1 MRVCIPVNTD
11 AGVHSTVCEHFGS
24 SPMFLVVDTESGDC
38 RALPNHNEH
47 HAHGMCQPLEALRG
61 ERLDGLVVAGIGTGA
76 LMKLMASGM
85 RVFLTE
91 HATVEQTLTAL
102 KNGALRPAT
111 PDRACAGHGHG
122 HGHGQR

>member
-1 MRVCIPVNTD
+1 MRVCIPVNAD

-24 SPMFLVVDTESGDC
+24 SPIFMVVDTESGDC
-38 RALPNHNEH
+38 RALPNRNAH

-61 ERLDGLVVAGIGTGA
+61 ERLDGMVVAGIGTGA

-91 HATVEQTLTAL
+91 HATVEQTLSAL

-111 PDRACAGHGHG
+111 LDRACAGHGHG
-122 HGHGQR
+122 ST